1 MVGGQVGY
9 HLHHHQYP
17 HIIIIITIICTLAVQ
32 VIFFGSDIICGERS
46 LNNENAVLCYCR
58 VSHLILFLYSDPTL
72 LICIQFPSQV
82 AATSKKTE
90 DSK

>member
-1 MVGGQVGY
+1 MVDGQVGY
-9 HLHHHQYP
+9 HRRHHEYP
-17 HIIIIITIICTLAVQ
+17 HIIIIIAIVCTLSVQ
-32 VIFFGSDIICGERS
+32 VIFFRSDIICGERY
-46 LNNENAVLCYCR
+46 LNKEIAVLYLCI
-58 VSHLILFLYSDPTL
+58 VSHLILFFYSDPTL